1 MCVPGQGGRGG
12 DSSVNSVVNRH
23 GICTDGVHVC
33 MYDSRSVSAGGLFPF
48 QVQQYLEEAQMEMEV
63 EFTAEDDPDK
73 MKDVLAKLE
82 VRACVNATLG
92 FVWYNVWLMFQ
103 ELENS
108 GTCL

>member
-1 MCVPGQGGRGG
+1 MDMAYAQ
-12 DSSVNSVVNRH
+12 
-23 GICTDGVHVC
+23 TVC
-33 MYDSRSVSAGGLFPF
+33 MYVRMYDSHSVSAGGLFLF

-92 FVWYNVWLMFQ
+92 CVWYNVWSLFQ

-108 GTCL
+108 GACL

>member
-1 MCVPGQGGRGG
+1 
-12 DSSVNSVVNRH
+12 
-23 GICTDGVHVC
+23 
-33 MYDSRSVSAGGLFPF
+33 
-48 QVQQYLEEAQMEMEV
+48 MEMEV

-92 FVWYNVWLMFQ
+92 NVWCNVWSMFQ

-108 GTCL
+108 GACL